1 MNHRPFIT
9 YLKNKTS
16 LKFEYK
22 SDVSRVI
29 PTDKGY
35 RITFN
40 NGRSYNYGSDKVRY
54 YPLLSTRE
62 GVRIYENGKLNNTYN
77 TVDNY
82 GRYLI
87 FRNGKHYSYPVEKNG
102 DIEICDIKKDIGRE
116 ISIIDYFKKILGSTG
131 EVSFDIPEEGS
142 GNKNSNQVSAE
153 ILLKAL
159 DDLDLLESRSALSSY
174 ICGSNPAVATSKET
188 LIYPFGCNES
198 QKLAVETSLSNGISI
213 VEGPPGTGK
222 TQTILNIIANLM
234 VQNKTVAIVSNNNSA
249 VFNVREKLEKYG
261 YGMVV
266 ASLGNKSNKE
276 TFFDNI
282 SEQTINPDF
291 KISKERLEKA
301 KDEVR
306 ELDRKSV
313 V

>member
-174 ICGSNPAVATSKET
+174 MWK
-188 LIYPFGCNES
+188 
-198 QKLAVETSLSNGISI
+198 
-213 VEGPPGTGK
+213 
-222 TQTILNIIANLM
+222 
-234 VQNKTVAIVSNNNSA
+234 
-249 VFNVREKLEKYG
+249 
-261 YGMVV
+261 
-266 ASLGNKSNKE
+266 
-276 TFFDNI
+276 
-282 SEQTINPDF
+282 
-291 KISKERLEKA
+291 
-301 KDEVR
+301 
-306 ELDRKSV
+306 
-313 V
+313 